1 MTNSRSIASTSKLLA
16 VAVAVAAVLG
26 GARIAEAGRKRVV
39 VLDFEGPRNEKFHDD
54 LVRLIKKTHTVVP
67 AEKWN
72 GTAEQLGAGTR
83 SDRDVKKVARKLK
96 VDAIVEGKIEKRRDE
111 FIIRL
116 RLRAGKSGELVGDSI
131 DTKAEG
137 PRIDGRAQK
146 DLKDELVGKID
157 DLESNHDGAGGD
169 DADDDPP
176 ARRAS
181 RTARTDDDD
190 DRPARKPARAEK
202 DDDDDRPAARKTAR
216 KPAKKDDDDA
226 DDDRPARRSK
236 FAGRSDDERGSDR
249 VGKGKKPEADA
260 DDEPAPKKTAKPP
273 AKPDKPDRSDDD
285 DDKLPPKKPA
295 GKPAVDDARPTA
307 KDPPNKPATRPSD
320 DDDDDKLP
328 PKKPAGKPAGDDAR
342 VAAKDPANKP
352 AARPSGD
359 DDDDKLPPRKPAG
372 KSAGNDAR
380 RGKAKQ
386 VATRDDDEAAQ
397 AEARLEPLDAATALS
412 PGERF
417 LDAALGMSVTM
428 RRLTFAYSPELRA
441 RPNGYSGVPA
451 PGALLDVTAYPLAL
465 GHTRRDVVKDIG
477 LELLYDRVLKLSS
490 KASVNQGGTVVTS
503 SYSTLES
510 RFALTAV
517 FRHALGSS
525 PAAPVVLGS
534 LGYHR
539 QQFNILGKVDLPD
552 VKYSMFAPGV
562 GLRFPVF
569 SKLILGAD
577 AKLLLPT
584 STGMIQDPDQY
595 GQAKVYGF
603 DLSAAAD
610 YLIKPN
616 IFARAAA
623 RFETINFAFAGKGS
637 QSNARDNDPMTQ
649 DVTGAHDSYIGGFLT
664 IGYLY

>member
-16 VAVAVAAVLG
+16 VAVAVAVVLG
-26 GARIAEAGRKRVV
+26 AAPVAEAGRKRVV
-39 VLDFEGPRNEKFHDD
+39 VLEFEGPRSEKFHED
-54 LVRLIKKTHTVVP
+54 LVRLIEKTHTVVP

-96 VDAIVEGKIEKRRDE
+96 VDAIVEGKIEKRRDA

-116 RLRAGKSGELVGDSI
+116 KLRAGKSGELVGDSI
-131 DTKAEG
+131 DTKADG

-157 DLESNHDGAGGD
+157 DIDDIESNHDGSGGD

-176 ARRAS
+176 ARRATRAAKS
-181 RTARTDDDD
+181 DDDD

-216 KPAKKDDDDA
+216 KPARKDDDDA
-226 DDDRPARRSK
+226 DDDRPARRGK

-249 VGKGKKPEADA
+249 VGKPRKPEAD
-260 DDEPAPKKTAKPP
+260 
-273 AKPDKPDRSDDD
+273 
-285 DDKLPPKKPA
+285 
-295 GKPAVDDARPTA
+295 
-307 KDPPNKPATRPSD
+307 D
-320 DDDDDKLP
+320 DDDDDKP
-328 PKKPAGKPAGDDAR
+328 PSRKPAGKPGA
-342 VAAKDPANKP
+342 
-352 AARPSGD
+352 
-359 DDDDKLPPRKPAG
+359 
-372 KSAGNDAR
+372 DAR
-380 RGKAKQ
+380 RARAKQ

-397 AEARLEPLDAATALS
+397 ADARFEPVDAATALS

-428 RRLTFAYSPELRA
+428 RRMSFAYRA
-441 RPNGYSGVPA
+441 DLLQRPTSYNGKPA
-451 PGALLDVTAYPLAL
+451 PGALLDITAYPLAL

-477 LELLYDRVLKLSS
+477 LELLYDRAIKLNTQ
-490 KASVNQGGTVVTS
+490 ATVTQDGARTTQN
-503 SYSTLES
+503 YSTLES

-525 PAAPVVLGS
+525 PSAPVVLGT

-562 GLRFPVF
+562 GLRFPVIP
-569 SKLILGAD
+569 KLIVGAD

-603 DLSAAAD
+603 DLSVGAD
-610 YLIKPN
+610 YLIHPN
-616 IFARAAA
+616 IFARATA
-623 RFETINFAFAGKGS
+623 RFEAISFSFAGKGS
-637 QSNARDNDPMTQ
+637 QSIARDNDPTTQ
-649 DVTGAHDSYIGGFLT
+649 DVTGARDNYIGGFLT
-664 IGYLY
+664 VGYLY

>member
-16 VAVAVAAVLG
+16 VAVAVVAVLG
-26 GARIAEAGRKRVV
+26 AARVAEAGRKRVV
-39 VLDFEGPRNEKFHDD
+39 VLEFEGPRSEKFHDD
-54 LVRLIKKTHTVVP
+54 LVRLIQKTHTVVSS
-67 AEKWN
+67 EKWN

-83 SDRDVKKVARKLK
+83 SGRDVKKVARKLK

-111 FIIRL
+111 FIIRIK
-116 RLRAGKSGELVGDSI
+116 LRAGKSGELVGDSI
-131 DTKAEG
+131 DTKADG

-157 DLESNHDGAGGD
+157 DIESNHDGAGGD

-176 ARRAS
+176 ARRATRVAKS
-181 RTARTDDDD
+181 DDDD
-190 DRPARKPARAEK
+190 KPVRKPARAEK
-202 DDDDDRPAARKTAR
+202 DDDDDPPAARKTAR
-216 KPAKKDDDDA
+216 KPARKGDDDDA
-226 DDDRPARRSK
+226 DDDRSAKRSK

-249 VGKGKKPEADA
+249 VGKAKKPEAD
-260 DDEPAPKKTAKPP
+260 DDDKPAPKKTAKAP

-285 DDKLPPKKPA
+285 DKPPAKKPATRPSEADDDDKLPPKK
-295 GKPAVDDARPTA
+295 TA
-307 KDPPNKPATRPSD
+307 KAPAKPDQS
-320 DDDDDKLP
+320 DDDDKLP
-328 PKKPAGKPAGDDAR
+328 PKKPVGKPGGDDAR
-342 VAAKDPANKP
+342 LAAKDPAKKP
-352 AARPSGD
+352 AARPSD

-372 KSAGNDAR
+372 KSSAGGDAR
-380 RGKAKQ
+380 RAKAKK
-386 VATRDDDEAAQ
+386 VATRDDDEAAE
-397 AEARLEPLDAATALS
+397 AEARLEPLDAAAALS

-428 RRLTFAYSPELRA
+428 RRLSFAYRADLRQK
-441 RPNGYSGVPA
+441 PNGYNGIPA
-451 PGALLDVTAYPLAL
+451 PGALLDITAYPLAL

-477 LELLYDRVLKLSS
+477 LELLYDRVLKLNS
-490 KASVNQGGTVVTS
+490 KATVSQDGVLTTS

-517 FRHALGSS
+517 YRHALGSS
-525 PAAPVVLGS
+525 PSALVVLGT

-562 GLRFPVF
+562 GLRYPVS

-577 AKLLLPT
+577 ARLLLPL

-603 DLSAAAD
+603 DLSAGAD
-610 YLIKPN
+610 YMIRPN

-623 RFETINFAFAGKGS
+623 RFEAINFAFAGKGS
-637 QSNARDNDPMTQ
+637 QSIARDNDPMTQ
-649 DVTGAHDSYIGGFLT
+649 DVSGAQDSYIGGFVT